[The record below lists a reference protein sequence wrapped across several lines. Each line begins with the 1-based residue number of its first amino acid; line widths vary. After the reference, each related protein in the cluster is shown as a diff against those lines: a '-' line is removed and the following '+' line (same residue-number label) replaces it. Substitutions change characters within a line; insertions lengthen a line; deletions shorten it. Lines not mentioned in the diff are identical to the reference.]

1 VTLLP
6 DASRAQIFSASLVV
20 AAVAASALA
29 GCTFGD
35 EAKVQQAKPV
45 VGEYI
50 SENCVPKECLYA
62 CCPGADASP
71 VPSLYGGS
79 AYSKTC
85 TELYYKIAAYR
96 EYYELTLLDIN
107 YCDSVWAEFPWGDC
121 KIINPLYVQK
131 VGANGQ
137 REDAGLVIQKCQPSG
152 QPLADDVEDVELAPQ
167 D

>member
-1 VTLLP
+1 MNPSPGV
-6 DASRAQIFSASLVV
+6 LVARILNAVIV

-29 GCTFGD
+29 ACTFGD
-35 EAKVQQAKPV
+35 EAKVQRAKPV

-50 SENCVPKECLYA
+50 GENCVPEECLYA

-71 VPSLYGGS
+71 VPRLFGGS

-96 EYYELTLLDIN
+96 EYYELTLQQQN
-107 YCDSVWAEFPWGDC
+107 YCKDWWADLPWGNCAPIEPVDVL
-121 KIINPLYVQK
+121 KK
-131 VGANGQ
+131 GADGTNKP
-137 REDAGLVIQKCQPSG
+137 AGLAFTKCLPKG
-152 QPLADDVEDVELAPQ
+152 QPLADPVEGVEVAPQ